1 MDEHGLPEQDPR
13 RRTMPAGHV
22 LVALFIGLVVAA
34 LLNAQGMH
42 KQALAQGPGIGRD
55 IAGTLT
61 AGLAGVSGIFQI
73 DQPRA
78 LLKAA
83 LGRSGDD
90 KLVGELAITA
100 KGPKASA
107 APTKPVY
114 SAAKPMGLYLTGD
127 SLITDPAPVLL
138 DKISTNPAIK
148 ALGVTDAH
156 AATGLVQPEIFNWF
170 DYLPRQIKAL
180 KPNMTVA
187 TFGANDGLGFTGV
200 AGAEEFGTPAW
211 LVEYARRVAGVMD
224 SITAKGGQLVML
236 GLPIPRDPAL
246 AARWAKMNAI
256 QKSEAEKRKG
266 LVAYVDLFDKLKD
279 GKGNYADFLPDA
291 SGQLQRARSS
301 DGIHYEPLG
310 ATIVV
315 DAIIDAINSL
325 ATVPG
330 LGSPASAPAAPATV
344 TQ

>member
-1 MDEHGLPEQDPR
+1 MDEHGLPQQDPR

-73 DQPRA
+73 DEPRK

-90 KLVGELAITA
+90 KLVGKLAITA
-100 KGPKASA
+100 KGPAATA

-127 SLITDPAPVLL
+127 SLITDPGPVLL

-148 ALGVTDAH
+148 PLGVTDAH
-156 AATGLVQPEIFNWF
+156 AATGLVQPEVFNWF
-170 DYLPRQIKAL
+170 DYLPQQIKAL
-180 KPNMTVA
+180 KPDMTVA

-200 AGAEEFGTPAW
+200 AGADEFGTPAW
-211 LVEYARRVAGVMD
+211 LAEYARRVGGVMD
-224 SITAKGGQLVML
+224 LITAKGGQLVML

-246 AARWAKMNAI
+246 AARWAKMNQI
-256 QKSEAEKRKG
+256 QKSEATKRKG

-279 GKGNYADFLPDA
+279 AKGKYADFLPD
-291 SGQLQRARSS
+291 SNRQLQRARSS

-310 ATIVV
+310 AMIVT

-330 LGSPASAPAAPATV
+330 LGAEPVDGATV
-344 TQ
+344 AP

>member
-42 KQALAQGPGIGRD
+42 KQALSQGPGVGRD

-61 AGLAGVSGIFQI
+61 AGLAGVSGFLQI
-73 DQPRA
+73 DQPRK
-78 LLKAA
+78 LLKAG

-90 KLVGELAITA
+90 KLVGKLAITA
-100 KGPKASA
+100 KGPA
-107 APTKPVY
+107 APAAPAKPVY
-114 SAAKPMGLYLTGD
+114 SAAKPMTLYLTGD
-127 SLITDPAPVLL
+127 SLITDPGPLLL
-138 DKISTNPAIK
+138 DRLSTNPAVK
-148 ALGVTDAH
+148 PLGVTDMH

-170 DYLPRQIKAL
+170 EYLPQQIKAL
-180 KPNMTVA
+180 KPDMTVA
-187 TFGANDGLGFTGV
+187 TFGANDGLGFTGI

-211 LVEYARRVAGVMD
+211 LAEYRRRVGAVMD

-246 AARWAKMNAI
+246 AARWAKMNEI
-256 QKSEAEKRKG
+256 QKTEAEKRKG
-266 LVAYVDLFDKLKD
+266 LVAYVDLFDKLVD
-279 GKGNYADFLPDA
+279 AKGNYADFLPDA
-291 SGQLQRARSS
+291 AGQLQRARSS
-301 DGIHYEPLG
+301 DGIHYESQG

-315 DAIIDAINSL
+315 DAIIEAINEL
-325 ATVPG
+325 ATVP
-330 LGSPASAPAAPATV
+330 LGAGAGV
-344 TQ
+344 